1 MAFYMGCRPTL
12 QDFPQLHFLEKIPQK
27 INFARLLERIMSDLE
42 EQLRTLSTILL
53 DTTTG
58 FLSLLCCKTVT
69 ESAMVM
75 SNFRDNVYSMQEEYN
90 GVMGRCGHKKL
101 ILRHMLEDSVKEGK
115 LILLK

>member
-1 MAFYMGCRPTL
+1 
-12 QDFPQLHFLEKIPQK
+12 
-27 INFARLLERIMSDLE
+27 MSDLE